1 MSKRTDEVTAWVY
14 QGVWGIVTE
23 WFKVPAGPPT
33 LPAAPGA
40 RVESFRPAPGYL
52 RYLKFQFWI
61 GLVVIDVGI
70 IGAWLVLLIA
80 VPVAGVLTA
89 PIFWGVAILPDI
101 VAYVALHLRYDTT
114 WYVVTPRSVRIRRGI
129 WTIQEMTFTFENV
142 QNVKVSQGPL
152 QRYFGIA
159 DVVIETAGGGGA
171 AAQQQQGHPMASMHM
186 GRIAGIENAKEMRDL
201 ILQHMRKSKA
211 AGLGDELHGPA
222 ETRAGWRPEHIAVLR
237 EIRDLISN

>member
-1 MSKRTDEVTAWVY
+1 MSKRTDELTQWIY
-14 QGVWGIVTE
+14 SGVWGIITE
-23 WFKVPAGPPT
+23 WFRVPAEPPA
-33 LPAAPGA
+33 LPAAPNE

-61 GLVVIDVGI
+61 GLLAIDIAILVG
-70 IGAWLVLLIA
+70 WVVLLVA
-80 VPVAGVLTA
+80 VPVIGLLTA
-89 PIFWGVAILPDI
+89 PLAFAVAVLPDI

-114 WYVVTPRSVRIRRGI
+114 WYVLSPRSVRIRRGI

-159 DVVIETAGGGGA
+159 DVVIETAGGGGG
-171 AAQQQQGHPMASMHM
+171 AQQQQGHAAASMHL
-186 GRIAGIENAKEMRDL
+186 GRIEGIENARDIRDL

-211 AGLGDELHGPA
+211 AGLGDESPPTPTA
-222 ETRAGWRPEHIAVLR
+222 RAGWRPEHLAVLR
-237 EIRDLISN
+237 EIRDLIRS